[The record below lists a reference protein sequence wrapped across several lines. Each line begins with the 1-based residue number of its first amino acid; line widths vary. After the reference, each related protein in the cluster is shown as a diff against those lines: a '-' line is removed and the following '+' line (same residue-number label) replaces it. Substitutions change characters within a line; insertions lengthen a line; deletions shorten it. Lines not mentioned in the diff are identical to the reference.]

1 MKIVDFVQVE
11 VDYQREDGELRKK
24 ITIYDLSNNQV
35 LDILENLKKIH
46 EFKLIF
52 GRDIFQ
58 KNDRDNKS
66 SDSKE

>member
-24 ITIYDLSNNQV
+24 ITIFDLSDNQV
-35 LDILENLKKIH
+35 LDLLENIKKIH

-52 GRDIFQ
+52 GRNVFQ
-58 KNDRDNKS
+58 KNG
-66 SDSKE
+66 SDSDSNNYKG